1 MPYQGRWSE
10 IEAIFHGARILPPG
24 ERTSYLA
31 DHCGADLDLQAE
43 VEALLVADGEA
54 DELDQPLAVAH
65 LFQARPE
72 PGAGQVIGVYRL
84 LRKIGSGGMGS
95 VYLAERADKA
105 FQKQV
110 ALKLMGGGG
119 SSLVKR
125 FLKEREILANLEHPN
140 ITRLIDGGMTAD
152 GVPYLVMEFVDGV
165 VLSEYAAALG
175 VTQKAKLCAAICDA
189 VHYAHQHLIIHR
201 DLKPANVMVT
211 HEGVPKLLD
220 FGVAKLLADLDSRE
234 TITHAMM
241 MTPRYASPEQLRGE
255 SVSTLSDIYSLGIV
269 LDELVGTDAPRD
281 LLKIAAKARQALPA
295 ARYAAAA
302 EMGDDLRRYL
312 AGEPVL
318 AHEDTVR
325 YRVAKFVLRHRLGV
339 AVSAFAA
346 LAVVAGASISVWQAS
361 VAQIERAK
369 AEALSGFLIDLLA
382 KADPGRARK
391 DLKVSEVLDQAAAR
405 FDQGWNGDADTEIAM
420 RTVLAQSY
428 LGLGLSEQ
436 SIVQA
441 TAAVDRATR
450 IKGPRSIETARA
462 RLQLGYAH
470 ASAFHV
476 VIAERELRQAIQLL
490 QENRAPQDQS
500 DGALLFLAG
509 SLGEWGKPEESAK
522 IAEQALAAIRTR
534 KGEEAAATGS
544 AYCIAGRPY
553 GVLKQ
558 AARQRDYLE
567 RGLGILRK
575 QLELPIEFSSCLH
588 MLAVNYSDA
597 GELARAV
604 EVETEAIEVFR
615 KRVGSE
621 HADLT
626 PFLIAR
632 ASNLRGLK
640 RWDEAYR
647 DADEALGIALRA
659 WPRASEGV
667 AYMLYHYGRIECE
680 SGKQVEGLAKLRE
693 SLAFRSR
700 PNGSSPIQLA
710 ATRFAAA
717 SCLVLGGKLAEAAP
731 LAQEAYR
738 VRAEAFPPESRFV
751 KESRALVEEIAI
763 KLR

>member
-1 MPYQGRWSE
+1 MPNQDRWSE
-10 IEAIFHGARILPPG
+10 IEAVFHGARMLQPG
-24 ERTSYLA
+24 ERTSYIA
-31 DHCGADLDLQAE
+31 DHCAADFDLQTE
-43 VEALLVADGEA
+43 VEALLAADGET

-65 LFQARPE
+65 LFQSRIE
-72 PGAGQVIGVYRL
+72 PGAGQVIGVYRV
-84 LRKIGSGGMGS
+84 LRKIGSGGMGT
-95 VYLAERADKA
+95 VYLAERADET
-105 FQKQV
+105 FHKQV
-110 ALKLMGGGG
+110 ALKLMSGGG
-119 SSLVKR
+119 SGLVKR

-140 ITRLIDGGMTAD
+140 ITRLIDGGMTTD

-165 VLSEYAAALG
+165 VLSEYAASLG
-175 VTQKAKLCAAICDA
+175 LIEKAKLCAAICDA

-211 HEGVPKLLD
+211 HDGVPKLLD
-220 FGVAKLLADLDSRE
+220 FGVAKLLADSDSRE
-234 TITHAMM
+234 TVTHAMM
-241 MTPRYASPEQLRGE
+241 MTPRYASPEQLHGE
-255 SVSTLSDIYSLGIV
+255 SVSTLSDIYSLGVI
-269 LDELVGTDAPRD
+269 LDELLDGAAPRD
-281 LLKIAAKARQALPA
+281 LLKIAAKARQSLPA

-302 EMGDDLRRYL
+302 EMGDDLRHYL

-318 AHEDTVR
+318 AHEATVR
-325 YRVAKFVLRHRLGV
+325 YRIAKFVQRHRLGV
-339 AVSAFAA
+339 IVAAFAA
-346 LAVVAGASISVWQAS
+346 LAIVGGTGISLWQAK
-361 VAQIERAK
+361 VAQTERSK
-369 AEALSGFLIDLLA
+369 AEALSGFVIDLLA

-391 DLKVSEVLDQAAAR
+391 DLKVSEVLDQAVAH
-405 FDQGWNGDADTEIAM
+405 FDQGWHGDADTEIAM

-428 LGLGLSEQ
+428 LGLGLSERA
-436 SIVQA
+436 IAQA
-441 TAAVDRATR
+441 TAAVERAAR
-450 IKGPRSIETARA
+450 IKGPRAIETARA
-462 RLQLGYAH
+462 RLQLGYSH
-470 ASAFHV
+470 ASLFHV
-476 VIAERELRQAIQLL
+476 AAAERELREAIQLL
-490 QENRAPQDQS
+490 QENRAPQEEV

-509 SLGEWGKPEESAK
+509 SLSEWGKPEESAK
-522 IAEQALAAIRTR
+522 LAEQALAATR
-534 KGEEAAATGS
+534 KTKGEEAAATGS
-544 AYCIAGRPY
+544 AYCVAGRPY

-604 EVETEAIEVFR
+604 QVETEAIDVYR

-647 DADEALGIALRA
+647 DADEALRIALRA

-680 SGKQVEGLAKLRE
+680 SGKQIEGLAKLRE

-710 ATRFAAA
+710 ATRYAAA

-738 VRAEAFPPESRFV
+738 VRAGAFPPESRFV
-751 KESRALVEEIAI
+751 KESKALVEELAI